1 MMRNIIT
8 AALFLSFSS
17 AVASDVACTQ
27 ASDCGGSNGGVCA
40 RSEALQSAGLV
51 CCSSSE
57 YINFSIGSVC
67 TGRSAGA
74 ACAGDN
80 DVCASGVCGMDNL
93 CKDNKFED
101 ESSCRNDAQCLSG
114 TCARSEAS
122 SDAGYVCCT
131 TGDDE
136 YINSS
141 IRSVCTGRSAGAACA
156 GEDNVCRSGS
166 CDSNSLCT
174 KQLAGSSCNGNDD
187 DCMNSACGRLESDPN
202 SDFICCPSEE
212 TVLGGSGSLTVCTN
226 IAEESYSCFDDSI
239 CKSGVC
245 ILGVC
250 QGGKEEEENEPCE
263 KDTHC
268 ASNSCKNIN
277 SSGIGS
283 CGPFSSLAAKN
294 EYFNGNS
301 ACPLGTLASP
311 DINDRSTIT
320 LKVYGDSSKTSW
332 TDSIAFMV
340 TEPIKDLSPTANVI
354 VGQELLDGIVGC
366 HGGNSVVAQ
375 RQGDQVCLS
384 YQVCNLAPSI
394 GIHFVFSSAA

>member
-1 MMRNIIT
+1 M
-8 AALFLSFSS
+8 
-17 AVASDVACTQ
+17 
-27 ASDCGGSNGGVCA
+27 
-40 RSEALQSAGLV
+40 
-51 CCSSSE
+51 
-57 YINFSIGSVC
+57 
-67 TGRSAGA
+67 
-74 ACAGDN
+74 
-80 DVCASGVCGMDNL
+80 
-93 CKDNKFED
+93 
-101 ESSCRNDAQCLSG
+101 
-114 TCARSEAS
+114 
-122 SDAGYVCCT
+122 
-131 TGDDE
+131 
-136 YINSS
+136 
-141 IRSVCTGRSAGAACA
+141 
-156 GEDNVCRSGS
+156 
-166 CDSNSLCT
+166 
-174 KQLAGSSCNGNDD
+174 
-187 DCMNSACGRLESDPN
+187 
-202 SDFICCPSEE
+202 
-212 TVLGGSGSLTVCTN
+212 
-226 IAEESYSCFDDSI
+226 
-239 CKSGVC
+239 
-245 ILGVC
+245 C

-301 ACPLGTLASP
+301 ACPLDTLASP

-384 YQVCNLAPSI
+384 YQVCDLAPSI